1 MAKKS
6 KKKTK
11 GSKVTTGLAV
21 VGALAIAG
29 AFVPEDDVQELPEDP
44 PAIEETVEIEQPT
57 IEETIDQVVPQE
69 PEADPPKPAP
79 VPEEKE
85 EIEKAPAE
93 PVVEPVADPEPVAE
107 PEPTIDPE
115 QAFRESLKQ
124 YFLVGSSESDK
135 YHSPTCRWTDTIN
148 DSNLVHFDSFEEA
161 KEAGYIPCGT
171 CGG

>member
-6 KKKTK
+6 QKKNK

-21 VGALAIAG
+21 VGVLAIAG
-29 AFVPEDDVQELPEDP
+29 AFVPEDDVRELPEDP

-57 IEETIDQVVPQE
+57 IEETVEQVVPQ
-69 PEADPPKPAP
+69 KPAP

-85 EIEKAPAE
+85 EPSTAPAE
-93 PVVEPVADPEPVAE
+93 PVAEPVNDTEPVAE

-161 KEAGYIPCGT
+161 KAAGYVPCGT

>member
-1 MAKKS
+1 MAKKA

-29 AFVPEDDVQELPEDP
+29 AFFPDDDVQELPEDP

-57 IEETIDQVVPQE
+57 IEETIEQVVPRE

-93 PVVEPVADPEPVAE
+93 PVAEPEPVADPEP
-107 PEPTIDPE
+107 TIDPE
-115 QAFRESLKQ
+115 KAFRESLKQ
-124 YFLVGSSESDK
+124 YFLVASAESDK

-148 DSNLVHFDSFEEA
+148 DSNLVHFDSFDEA
-161 KEAGYIPCGT
+161 KAEGYVPCKT